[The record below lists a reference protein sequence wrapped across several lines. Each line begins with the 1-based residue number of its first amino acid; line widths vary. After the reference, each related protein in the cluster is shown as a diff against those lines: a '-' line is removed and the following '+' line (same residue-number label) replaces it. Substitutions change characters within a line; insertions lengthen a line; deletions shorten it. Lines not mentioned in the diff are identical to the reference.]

1 MSVKGKVKRLNKEL
15 IKLIE
20 ELKTEK
26 RQEKLMR
33 NYINY

>member
-1 MSVKGKVKRLNKEL
+1 MNKEEL
-15 IKLIE
+15 IKRIEKLIE

>member
-1 MSVKGKVKRLNKEL
+1 MNKEEL
-15 IKLIE
+15 IKRIEKLIE

-26 RQEKLMR
+26 KQEKLMR